1 MAGMHSSLPPLNVL
15 PCFQALHPSVIWY
28 CNLCSKVIAEDE
40 YVTVEARRARA
51 TRGSGEYIFCQQC
64 SPHLDELTKRLG
76 AEGARMDAD
85 HEKAKKARL
94 ETLAKEL
101 LAELKSRYSR
111 GPGTNPPPRAD
122 GSTSPSPSSA
132 LRRAPGSMIP
142 IPGCR
147 IPPCPS

>member
-1 MAGMHSSLPPLNVL
+1 MNVL
-15 PCFQALHPSVIWY
+15 PYFQALHPSVIWY

-85 HEKAKKARL
+85 HEKAKKSRL

-101 LAELKSRYSR
+101 LAELQGYYRQESASDASL
-111 GPGTNPPPRAD
+111 PPRAG
-122 GSTSPSPSSA
+122 GSTSPSPPIA
-132 LRRAPGSMIP
+132 RRRVPGP
-142 IPGCR
+142 IGVEGIR
-147 IPPCPS
+147 IPVPN